1 MNWMELLISW
11 SLTLLVALT
20 PLSID
25 AAEVDPL
32 PQLFDR
38 ALALSRAG
46 DLRAT
51 RFSGLPQ
58 ARDCEATSFARYI

>member
-32 PQLFDR
+32 PKLFDR
-38 ALALSRAG
+38 ALALSVQI
-46 DLRAT
+46 
-51 RFSGLPQ
+51 LPQ
-58 ARDCEATSFARYI
+58 LEFFATY